1 MIDQSVIPKQGI
13 RQFLKGVLHSGVAAN
28 LESNRMTS
36 KYNNGIILY
45 PFLLQPQSVL
55 KSSLSIFDEN
65 ISPNI
70 SAASKPVQKVRIR
83 SKNLNNQDL
92 GVFHNTLADGES
104 NRMTP
109 KHNNGHPMRTPLSR
123 MDERVPPDISLRSSR
138 GPSSFNTTNIKSTFE
153 KGESSR
159 RKNLMNEFNDVDDNV
174 TIDSDTTCRDMA
186 SDIEDID
193 EEYLSNNQSMWD
205 RYLDLG
211 APDKLCSKCDAV
223 MWNHE
228 KNNKSSPTKP
238 PTFSLC
244 CKNGQVIL
252 DKEKQPPE
260 PLGTLLT
267 GGVHFKHFKQNI
279 RFYNCMFAMSST
291 GGKIDHSIN
300 RGCAPYC
307 FKVQGVN
314 CHNIGSLVPTD
325 YNTPKICQ
333 LYIYDTEDEINNR
346 INTVNGGRVAVN
358 EEIVQSLLHMLDEHN
373 RTQIKI
379 IIAHRRLI
387 ADGGKVRRPVK
398 LSKRDVVVTES
409 EDLDEKGLTPHLGGR
424 LWQQYVV
431 DAFTAIE
438 QYILDWIRDHQT
450 TIRSDLYH
458 NIKDAMQRGDKNPS
472 NIGHPSLFL
481 TMTTNTKWPEIQ
493 RMLKHM
499 PGVDVADAPDVVARV
514 FKMKVDQLMNMIRK
528 KNCFGRCIGVMHVI
542 EFQKRELPHTHILIW
557 LHPDDKPKI
566 IEQIDKM
573 VSVEIPDPEIDLVG
587 YNVVSNYM
595 IHEPCGPDYTKS
607 PCMVKDNCIKH
618 FPKLKKGSRSFED
631 LKTVNGHIHET
642 FKEAYAALGLLQN
655 DNQWHEAIAENS
667 HTSLPP
673 QLRAMFVNILAYSPI
688 SDPLRLW
695 EANWQ
700 YEDLKNY
707 VLAEIEKLFNDI
719 GKSLKDYATMPF
731 PSEVYF
737 SNAVNRLL
745 QEETSY
751 DKEELK
757 ILHEKNHGM
766 LNSEQKNVYDSIIQN
781 IYNKDSTAG
790 IRHGTDIAEL
800 IQQTDLIIWDE
811 APIQHR
817 HAFESVDRSLR
828 DIMSA
833 IDKRRAKK
841 PFGGITVVFGG
852 DYRSRAILTP
862 TNVVVDDIN
871 NSILEKILGILHTY
885 LSQDSIDDAGDKD
898 NEFRSAFPVEYLNSL
913 NMPCIP
919 KHELNI
925 KGQLLDTIG
934 LYLPRAVFSHGYVY
948 VAISR
953 VIRPEGLH
961 ILIDSDDDMQDHHHL
976 SNLDGNHTAWTLKV
990 RVTRMWVST
999 NRQGV
1004 LVRHNLILLDCENNH
1019 ILAIVPLALWNLF
1032 SFIIHPGTLLRIRNV
1047 QVLPA
1052 AGFLRPVRSTNYI
1065 MFLPITVVVLE
1076 PEEILSIPR
1085 HKFDLVPVTL
1095 LYNSLHCSTLDEL
1108 PIYSTGIAY

>member
-1 MIDQSVIPKQGI
+1 MDSRGTSTSGLAYMCRVAVNNKIGHSVTTPQSMIDQSVIPKQGI

-70 SAASKPVQKVRIR
+70 SAASKPEHN
-83 SKNLNNQDL
+83 SKNAEIQNINSSGNSSLIFSVPESCVTTDHKQK
-92 GVFHNTLADGES
+92 GVKKKIVADSEEEQNPSTKFCGKLL
-104 NRMTP
+104 P
-109 KHNNGHPMRTPLSR
+109 
-123 MDERVPPDISLRSSR
+123 
-138 GPSSFNTTNIKSTFE
+138 GPSLFNTTNIKSTFE

-174 TIDSDTTCRDMA
+174 TIDSDTICRDMA

-300 RGCAPYC
+300 RGGAPYC

-314 CHNIGSLVPTD
+314 YHNIGSLVPTD

-373 RTQIKI
+373 RLVKGFRMARKRVRHHSNTRIRATQLGTE
-379 IIAHRRLI
+379 HRQQSDNLTPPTR
-387 ADGGKVRRPVK
+387 ATRVGGGDGHRKPEHIRESNRNTARKPQTLPSITKTGRKKQEPDGYTTKKAGVAISPE
-398 LSKRDVVVTES
+398 KRKRGGGELTGTES
-409 EDLDEKGLTPHLGGR
+409 RRRKERERGERKRIERERGKEEIDCLTPHLGGR

-472 NIGHPSLFL
+472 NIGKAIILPASFTGSKRYMTQYFKDSLEICRTLGHPSLFL

-618 FPKLKKGSRSFED
+618 FPKL
-631 LKTVNGHIHET
+631 
-642 FKEAYAALGLLQN
+642 Y
-655 DNQWHEAIAENS
+655 NS
-667 HTSLPP
+667 HTFFDE
-673 QLRAMFVNILAYSPI
+673 RGFPI
-688 SDPLRLW
+688 
-695 EANWQ
+695 
-700 YEDLKNY
+700 Y
-707 VLAEIEKLFNDI
+707 
-719 GKSLKDYATMPF
+719 
-731 PSEVYF
+731 
-737 SNAVNRLL
+737 
-745 QEETSY
+745 
-751 DKEELK
+751 
-757 ILHEKNHGM
+757 
-766 LNSEQKNVYDSIIQN
+766 
-781 IYNKDSTAG
+781 
-790 IRHGTDIAEL
+790 
-800 IQQTDLIIWDE
+800 
-811 APIQHR
+811 
-817 HAFESVDRSLR
+817 
-828 DIMSA
+828 
-833 IDKRRAKK
+833 KRRT
-841 PFGGITVVFGG
+841 GIT
-852 DYRSRAILTP
+852 
-862 TNVVVDDIN
+862 IN
-871 NSILEKILGILHTY
+871 K
-885 LSQDSIDDAGDKD
+885 
-898 NEFRSAFPVEYLNSL
+898 
-913 NMPCIP
+913 
-919 KHELNI
+919 
-925 KGQLLDTIG
+925 KG
-934 LYLPRAVFSHGYVY
+934 V
-948 VAISR
+948 
-953 VIRPEGLH
+953 
-961 ILIDSDDDMQDHHHL
+961 
-976 SNLDGNHTAWTLKV
+976 NLD
-990 RVTRMWVST
+990 
-999 NRQGV
+999 NRFV
-1004 LVRHNLILLDCENNH
+1004 
-1019 ILAIVPLALWNLF
+1019 VPLN
-1032 SFIIHPGTLLRIRNV
+1032 HDLLV
-1047 QVLPA
+1047 H
-1052 AGFLRPVRSTNYI
+1052 F
-1065 MFLPITVVVLE
+1065 
-1076 PEEILSIPR
+1076 
-1085 HKFDLVPVTL
+1085 
-1095 LYNSLHCSTLDEL
+1095 
-1108 PIYSTGIAY
+1108 